1 MAKFKVWLRPSGNDC
16 KIRIDGLEHAAEL
29 RERLQ
34 TRGFR
39 CTEPEPVAGGR
50 QCVVHASYPP
60 QANVETLEHCIGEL
74 PEIERML
81 DPA

>member
-1 MAKFKVWLRPSGNDC
+1 MSKFKVWLRPSGHDC
-16 KIRIDGLEHAAEL
+16 KIRIDGMEHAAAL
-29 RERLQ
+29 RERLEQ
-34 TRGFR
+34 KGFK

-60 QANVETLEHCIGEL
+60 QANVEALQNCVSKM
-74 PEIERML
+74 PEIELMF